1 MRFVINQKLLSIA
14 GKYFIKDELGNDA
27 FVVKGNFS
35 FPRKYRV
42 YDMQNNEIVR
52 IKKRMFRLLPRFDY
66 YKGDAM
72 VCYAKRKVSFKPK
85 YEFFGIDVQIEG
97 SFFAY
102 NYKVVRD
109 GVVIASVYKAVTFMR
124 DYYVVDV
131 FDAANIPLVLAIA
144 VMFDH
149 VHHRGNSGI
158 IGQ

>member
-66 YKGDAM
+66 YKGDTM
-72 VCYAKRKVSFKPK
+72 VCYAKRKFSFKPNM
-85 YEFFGIDVQIEG
+85 
-97 SFFAY
+97 SFS
-102 NYKVVRD
+102 
-109 GVVIASVYKAVTFMR
+109 ASTCKSKARFSPTTTR
-124 DYYVVDV
+124 LS
-131 FDAANIPLVLAIA
+131 ATA
-144 VMFDH
+144 
-149 VHHRGNSGI
+149 S
-158 IGQ
+158 

>member
-35 FPRKYRV
+35 LPRKYRV

-66 YKGDAM
+66 YKGDTM
-72 VCYAKRKVSFKPK
+72 VCYAKRKFSFKPK

-97 SFFAY
+97 SFFAF
-102 NYKVVRD
+102 NYKVAAT
-109 GVVIASVYKAVTFMR
+109 AS
-124 DYYVVDV
+124 
-131 FDAANIPLVLAIA
+131 
-144 VMFDH
+144 
-149 VHHRGNSGI
+149 
-158 IGQ
+158 

>member
-35 FPRKYRV
+35 LPRKYRV

-72 VCYAKRKVSFKPK
+72 VCYAKRKVPLSRNMSF
-85 YEFFGIDVQIEG
+85 
-97 SFFAY
+97 S
-102 NYKVVRD
+102 
-109 GVVIASVYKAVTFMR
+109 ASTCKSKARFSPTTTR
-124 DYYVVDV
+124 LS
-131 FDAANIPLVLAIA
+131 ATA
-144 VMFDH
+144 
-149 VHHRGNSGI
+149 S
-158 IGQ
+158 